1 MQVLDRSQGL
11 LLLVAY
17 GVTLVALTFVFTRR
31 RRRDHV
37 EFLLAGRN
45 IGPLAGGMSI
55 AASWIWAPALFISSQ
70 KAFDQGIAGFC
81 WFLVPNIAALL
92 LFAPLALRIRKLLP
106 DGFTLP
112 QFIHHR
118 HGRAVHVL
126 YMIQFLGL
134 QICSFAV
141 QILAGATLIKL
152 VTGLNFELVAL
163 VLVGITLAYSLL
175 GGIRASVI
183 TDVLQ
188 MGLILGSAL
197 VTVPMVVS
205 QAGGL
210 QTVIDGLG
218 GENGKIGNLFDPW
231 IAYSFGIPVTVG
243 LLAGP
248 IGDQMHW
255 QRAYSLR
262 SNRDLLRAFGFG
274 ALLFAIVPITLSLLG
289 FVAAG
294 LEPNSWNQPGPE
306 SSQFIGARAVI
317 HLVPVMTL
325 PFCIMLLSGLGST
338 LDSVLCAVSSL
349 AAVDLAG
356 TREGDQV
363 SSKAASRNVRT
374 ARISMLL
381 AALIGLGIACIPGLQ
396 ILHLFLFYGTW
407 RASTMIPTI
416 FSLYAKRLD
425 RRAVFVA
432 ILASLLLGAPIYA
445 AGALLKNAHLS
456 VTGVLLVLIIGT
468 VVCWIGSRTR
478 SAASA
483 PQADV

>member
-1 MQVLDRSQGL
+1 MQVLNSSQGL

-17 GVTLVALTFVFTRR
+17 GATLIALSFVFTRR
-31 RRRDHV
+31 RRKDHA

-45 IGPLAGGMSI
+45 IGPLAGAMSI

-70 KAFDQGIAGFC
+70 KAFDQGIAGFG

-92 LFAPLALRIRKLLP
+92 LFAPLALRIRKVLP
-106 DGFTLP
+106 NGFTLP
-112 QFIHHR
+112 QFIHQR

-126 YMIQFLGL
+126 YLIQFLGL

-141 QILAGATLIKL
+141 QILAGSKLIEQ
-152 VTGLNFELVAL
+152 VTGLDFHLVAL
-163 VLVGITLAYSLL
+163 ILVSITLAYSVL
-175 GGIRASVI
+175 GGVRASII

-188 MGLILGSAL
+188 MGLILGIAL

-205 QAGGL
+205 HAGGL

-218 GENGKIGNLFDPW
+218 GKSGQFGNLFDPW

-255 QRAYSLR
+255 QRAYCMR
-262 SNRDLLRAFGFG
+262 SQRDLIKAFTLG
-274 ALLFAIVPITLSLLG
+274 AVLFAIVPITLSLLG

-294 LEPNSWNQPGPE
+294 LDPNSWNRPEQSQLIGPLTV
-306 SSQFIGARAVI
+306 FN
-317 HLVPVMTL
+317 LLPMMTL

-356 TREGDQV
+356 IDDSNQATGTN
-363 SSKAASRNVRT
+363 SLKGVRT
-374 ARISMLL
+374 ARISMLV
-381 AALIGLGIACIPGLQ
+381 AALTGLGIAFIPGLQ

-416 FSLYAKRLD
+416 FSLYAKQLD

-445 AGALLKNAHLS
+445 AGAIVKNPHLS
-456 VTGVLLVLIIGT
+456 VTGVLLVLLIGT
-468 VVCWIGSRTR
+468 VTCLIGTR
-478 SAASA
+478 AQGAASA

>member
-1 MQVLDRSQGL
+1 MPVLHPSQGL

-17 GVTLVALTFVFTRR
+17 GGILVTLTFIFTRR
-31 RRRDHV
+31 RRQDRD

-45 IGPLAGGMSI
+45 IGPLAGAMSI

-70 KAFDQGIAGFC
+70 KAFDQGIAGFS
-81 WFLVPNIAALL
+81 WFLIPNIAALL
-92 LFAPLALRIRKLLP
+92 VFAPLALRIRKVLP
-106 DGFTLP
+106 NGFTLP
-112 QFIHHR
+112 QFIHQR
-118 HGRAVHVL
+118 HGRAVHIL

-141 QILAGATLIKL
+141 QILAGSKLIEQL
-152 VTGLNFELVAL
+152 CGLDFHLVAL
-163 VLVGITLAYSLL
+163 ILVIITLAYSLL
-175 GGIRASVI
+175 GGVRASVI

-188 MGLILGSAL
+188 MGLILGIAL
-197 VTVPMVVS
+197 VTVPMVVN
-205 QAGGL
+205 QAGGFE
-210 QTVIDGLG
+210 TVINGLG
-218 GENGKIGNLFDPW
+218 GKSAEFGNLFDPW

-255 QRAYSLR
+255 QRAYLMR
-262 SNRDLLRAFGFG
+262 SNRDLIKAFSFG

-294 LEPNSWNQPGPE
+294 LEPNDWNRPE
-306 SSQFIGARAVI
+306 SSQLIGPLTVI
-317 HLVPVMTL
+317 HLLRAMTL

-338 LDSVLCAVSSL
+338 LDSILCAVSSL

-356 TREGDQV
+356 SGNTDASADQT
-363 SSKAASRNVRT
+363 SSQNVRT

-381 AALIGLGIACIPGLQ
+381 AAFIGLAIAFIPGLQ

-416 FSLYAKRLD
+416 FSLYAKQLD
-425 RRAVFVA
+425 RRAVFLA

-445 AGALLKNAHLS
+445 AGAVLKNAHLS
-456 VTGVLLVLIIGT
+456 VLGVVLVLAIGT
-468 VVCWIGSRTR
+468 VTCWIGTR
-478 SAASA
+478 LQGATNA
-483 PQADV
+483 PRADV